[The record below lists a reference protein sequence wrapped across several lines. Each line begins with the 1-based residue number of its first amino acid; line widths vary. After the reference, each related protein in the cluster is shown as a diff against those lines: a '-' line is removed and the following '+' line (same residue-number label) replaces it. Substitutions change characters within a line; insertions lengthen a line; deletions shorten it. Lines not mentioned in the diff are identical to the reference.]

1 MTTAAAA
8 AKAKFGTTEAEFNAV
23 AELLG
28 TDADDDDFCPTC
40 LEVYT
45 DGEHPSAQ
53 QHGSTQRAWVDA
65 AAAARARAVYSNKRV
80 LRALVRAAQGD
91 QQQARRGLAAWW
103 PEPASWQG
111 WIAPPEAEVTAV
123 CCHPAVLLADNPKIF
138 TRCGHSFHMQVC

>member
-45 DGEHPSAQ
+45 DGEQTPLPAHSGAAAAAW
-53 QHGSTQRAWVDA
+53 QHAGCAWTA
-65 AAAARARAVYSNKRV
+65 AAAAR
-80 LRALVRAAQGD
+80 G
-91 QQQARRGLAAWW
+91 
-103 PEPASWQG
+103 
-111 WIAPPEAEVTAV
+111 
-123 CCHPAVLLADNPKIF
+123 
-138 TRCGHSFHMQVC
+138 